1 MDWLLDELKDY
12 DLEILKFSL
21 VSSEKE
27 LERRILLDGRSAD
40 AVKESI
46 ERNKLIFSVDT
57 IKIDTSDKSIDELV
71 SEIKGLIEKANE
83 S

>member
-1 MDWLLDELKDY
+1 M
-12 DLEILKFSL
+12 
-21 VSSEKE
+21 
-27 LERRILLDGRSAD
+27 LDGKNAD

-71 SEIKGLIEKANE
+71 SEIKA
-83 S
+83 